1 MPLPEP
7 ASDAVDA
14 YTHAW
19 FVDSDEEYRLATL
32 LGMEHVWDFHKLDF
46 LGFYVNAPPYPCP
59 RCGKETEFID
69 W

>member
-14 YTHAW
+14 YTYAW
-19 FVDSDEEYRLATL
+19 FVDSDEEHRLAKL
-32 LGMEHVWDFHKLDF
+32 LGLEHESNFHELDF
-46 LGFYVNAPPYPCP
+46 LGFYVTAPPYPCP